1 MSSSEQVA
9 LSGLGTYVLGR
20 LLCKLEGFTPREI
33 AKTLMF
39 LFKGRQDQ
47 NDTTRL
53 IENELIDFVRLGF
66 AERVRRSSYKITRDG
81 QRTIRAAL
89 HLAHHKSVSWKKIKD
104 LVAGRILDEETSAAK
119 GRGEIA
125 VDVPPAEAARIA
137 TLLASA
143 FHLNLGQAP
152 SLSRVLGA
160 VAWSAIGVTTA
171 DPFTLETGM
180 RVLLSRQADAP
191 PQATLKQALDLL
203 VRKAS
208 ALGTGARGQLAPQ
221 AAPLPADESA
231 FAARVLE
238 AARAS
243 KSGRFGDNKVF
254 ISHVLQRLAE
264 DGVPIGDADT
274 FKARLVSAHRRGLL
288 ALNRADLVEAMDPA
302 DVDASETRYLS
313 TTFHFV
319 RI

>member
-1 MSSSEQVA
+1 M
-9 LSGLGTYVLGR
+9 LGR
-20 LLCKLEGFTPREI
+20 LLCHDKGFTAHQI
-33 AKTLMF
+33 AQMLMF
-39 LFKGRQDQ
+39 LFKGGQSQ
-47 NDTTRL
+47 KDTTRL
-53 IENELIDFVRLGF
+53 IENELIDFVQSGC
-66 AERVRRSSYKITRDG
+66 AIRVRRSSYQITGDG
-81 QRTIRAAL
+81 QKAIRETL
-89 HLAHHKSVSWKKIKD
+89 HLKHHRKVTWPEIKD
-104 LVAGRILDEETSAAK
+104 LIEARMLDKETSAAK
-119 GRGEIA
+119 DRRDIA
-125 VDVPPAEAARIA
+125 VDVPPAEAANIA

-152 SLSRVLGA
+152 SLPRVLGA
-160 VAWSAIGVTTA
+160 VAWSAIGITTA
-171 DPFTLETGM
+171 DPFTVEAVM

-191 PQATLKQALDLL
+191 PQGTLKQAIDLL

-208 ALGTGARGQLAPQ
+208 ALRTGARGLLASQP
-221 AAPLPADESA
+221 APLPADETA
-231 FAARVLE
+231 FATRVLE

-254 ISHVLQRLAE
+254 ISHVLRRLAE
-264 DGVPIGDADT
+264 DGIAIGDSDA

>member
-1 MSSSEQVA
+1 MSSNGQVV

-20 LLCKLEGFTPREI
+20 LLFRDKGFTAHEI
-33 AKTLMF
+33 AKMLTF
-39 LFKGRQDQ
+39 LFKGRRDR
-47 NDTTRL
+47 NDTIRL
-53 IENELIDFVRLGF
+53 IENELIDFVQSGL
-66 AERVRRSSYKITRDG
+66 AIHVRRSSYQITGDG
-81 QRTIRAAL
+81 QKAIRDTL
-89 HLAHHKSVSWKKIKD
+89 HLKD
-104 LVAGRILDEETSAAK
+104 HRKVTWTELKDRIAARMLDKETSAAK
-119 GRGEIA
+119 DRRDIA
-125 VDVPPAEAARIA
+125 VDVPHAEAASIA

-143 FHLNLGQAP
+143 FRLNLGQAP
-152 SLSRVLGA
+152 SLPRVLGA

-171 DPFTLETGM
+171 DPFTVDAVM

-191 PQATLKQALDLL
+191 PQGTLKQAIDLL

-208 ALGTGARGQLAPQ
+208 ALGTGARGLLAPQ
-221 AAPLPADESA
+221 TAALPADESA

-243 KSGRFGDNKVF
+243 KTGRFGDNKVF
-254 ISHVLQRLAE
+254 ISHVLRRLAE
-264 DGVPIGDADT
+264 DGVAIGDSDA

>member
-1 MSSSEQVA
+1 MSSSEHVA

-20 LLCKLEGFTPREI
+20 LLCSLKGFTPHEI
-33 AKTLMF
+33 AQMLMF
-39 LFKGRQDQ
+39 LFKGRRGQ

-53 IENELIDFVRLGF
+53 IENELIDFVQSGF
-66 AERVRRSSYKITRDG
+66 AIRVRRSAYQITGDG
-81 QRTIRAAL
+81 QRAIRATL
-89 HLAHHKSVSWKKIKD
+89 RLAHHKKVAWPEIKD
-104 LVAGRILDEETSAAK
+104 LVAARMLDEETSAA
-119 GRGEIA
+119 RGQREIA
-125 VDVPPAEAARIA
+125 VDMPTVEATSIA
-137 TLLASA
+137 TRLASA

-171 DPFTLETGM
+171 DPFTLEAGM

-191 PQATLKQALDLL
+191 PQGTLKQAIDLL

-208 ALGTGARGQLAPQ
+208 ALGTEARGLLAPQ

-238 AARAS
+238 AAQAS

-254 ISHVLQRLAE
+254 ISHVLRRLAE
-264 DGVPIGDADT
+264 DGVATGDADA

>member
-1 MSSSEQVA
+1 MSSSEQVS

-20 LLCKLEGFTPREI
+20 LLCDREGFTPRGI

-39 LFKGRQDQ
+39 LFKSMQGQ
-47 NDTTRL
+47 NDPIRL
-53 IENELIDFVRLGF
+53 IENELIDFVRSGF
-66 AERVRRSSYKITRDG
+66 AIRVRRSSYQITGDG
-81 QRTIRAAL
+81 QRAIRMAL
-89 HLAHHKSVSWKKIKD
+89 HLTHHKTVSWKAIKN
-104 LVAGRILDEETSAAK
+104 LVPARMVEVEISAAK
-119 GRGEIA
+119 GRKEMA
-125 VDVPPAEAARIA
+125 VDMSPAEAASIA
-137 TLLASA
+137 PLLASA
-143 FHLNLGQAP
+143 FHLDLGQAP
-152 SLSRVLGA
+152 SLPRVLGA

-171 DPFTLETGM
+171 DPFTVDAVM

-191 PQATLKQALDLL
+191 PQGTLKQAIDLL

-208 ALGTGARGQLAPQ
+208 ALGTGARSLLAPQ
-221 AAPLPADESA
+221 TAPLPADESA

-238 AARAS
+238 AARTS

-254 ISHVLQRLAE
+254 ISHVLRRLAE
-264 DGVPIGDADT
+264 DGVAIGDADA
-274 FKARLVSAHRRGLL
+274 FKARLVSAHRRGFL

>member
-1 MSSSEQVA
+1 M
-9 LSGLGTYVLGR
+9 
-20 LLCKLEGFTPREI
+20 
-33 AKTLMF
+33 
-39 LFKGRQDQ
+39 
-47 NDTTRL
+47 
-53 IENELIDFVRLGF
+53 
-66 AERVRRSSYKITRDG
+66 
-81 QRTIRAAL
+81 
-89 HLAHHKSVSWKKIKD
+89 SWKVIKD
-104 LVAGRILDEETSAAK
+104 LVTTRMLDAEISAAK
-119 GRGEIA
+119 GRRDLA
-125 VDVPPAEAARIA
+125 VDVPPAEAASIA

-143 FHLNLGQAP
+143 FHLNLGQSP
-152 SLSRVLGA
+152 SLPRVLGA
-160 VAWSAIGVTTA
+160 VAWNAIGVTTA
-171 DPFTLETGM
+171 EPFTVEAVM

-191 PQATLKQALDLL
+191 PQGTLKQAIDLL

-208 ALGTGARGQLAPQ
+208 AFGTGAHGLLAPQ
-221 AAPLPADESA
+221 TAPLPADEPA

-254 ISHVLQRLAE
+254 ISHVLRRLAE
-264 DGVPIGDADT
+264 DGVAIDDADA

>member
-1 MSSSEQVA
+1 MSSSEQVT

-20 LLCKLEGFTPREI
+20 LFCNLDGFTARQI
-33 AKTLMF
+33 APKLMF
-39 LFKGRQDQ
+39 LFKGRQGQ
-47 NDTTRL
+47 NDPTRL
-53 IENELIDFVRLGF
+53 IENELIDFVQSGF
-66 AERVRRSSYKITRDG
+66 ATRVRRSAYQITREG
-81 QRTIRAAL
+81 QRTIRMAL
-89 HLAHHKSVSWKKIKD
+89 HLTHHKNVSWQEMKS
-104 LVAGRILDEETSAAK
+104 LVAARILDEETSAAK
-119 GRGEIA
+119 GRRELA
-125 VDVPPAEAARIA
+125 VDVAAAEATRIA

-160 VAWSAIGVTTA
+160 IAWSAIGVTTA
-171 DPFTLETGM
+171 DPFTLEAGM
-180 RVLLSRQADAP
+180 RALLSRQADAP
-191 PQATLKQALDLL
+191 PQGTLKQAIDLL

-208 ALGTGARGQLAPQ
+208 TLGTGARGLLAPQ

-243 KSGRFGDNKVF
+243 TSGRFGDNKVF
-254 ISHVLQRLAE
+254 ISHVLRRLTE
-264 DGVPIGDADT
+264 DGVAIGDADT
-274 FKARLVSAHRRGLL
+274 FKTRLVSAHRRGLL

-302 DVDASETRYLS
+302 DVGASETRYLS

>member
-20 LLCKLEGFTPREI
+20 LLCNLDGFTPRDI

-39 LFKGRQDQ
+39 LFKGRQVQ

-53 IENELIDFVRLGF
+53 IENELIDFVQSGF
-66 AERVRRSSYKITRDG
+66 ATRVRRSAYQITREG
-81 QRTIRAAL
+81 QRAIRAAL
-89 HLAHHKSVSWKKIKD
+89 HLAHHKAVIWKEIKD
-104 LVAGRILDEETSAAK
+104 LVAARILDEETSAAK
-119 GRGEIA
+119 GRREIA

-152 SLSRVLGA
+152 SLPRVLGA
-160 VAWSAIGVTTA
+160 VAWSAIGLTTA
-171 DPFTLETGM
+171 DPFTVEAVM

-191 PQATLKQALDLL
+191 PQGTLKQAIDLL

-208 ALGTGARGQLAPQ
+208 TLGTGARFLLAPQ

-254 ISHVLQRLAE
+254 ISHVLRRLAE
-264 DGVPIGDADT
+264 DGVAIGDADA

>member
-20 LLCKLEGFTPREI
+20 LLCNLKGFTPRQI
-33 AKTLMF
+33 AEMLMF
-39 LFKGRQDQ
+39 LFKGRQGQ
-47 NDTTRL
+47 NDATRL
-53 IENELIDFVRLGF
+53 IENELVDFVQSGF
-66 AERVRRSSYKITRDG
+66 AIRVRRSSYQITGDG
-81 QRTIRAAL
+81 QKAIREAL
-89 HLAHHKSVSWKKIKD
+89 HLAHHKKVSWPEIKD
-104 LVAGRILDEETSAAK
+104 LVAARMLDAETSATK
-119 GRGEIA
+119 GRREIA
-125 VDVPPAEAARIA
+125 VDVPPADAASIA
-137 TLLASA
+137 TLLVSA

-152 SLSRVLGA
+152 SLPRVLGA
-160 VAWSAIGVTTA
+160 VAWRSIGVTTA
-171 DPFTLETGM
+171 DPFTVEAVM

-191 PQATLKQALDLL
+191 PQGTLKQAIDLL
-203 VRKAS
+203 VKKAS
-208 ALGTGARGQLAPQ
+208 ALGTGARGLLAPQ
-221 AAPLPADESA
+221 TAPLPADEPA

-264 DGVPIGDADT
+264 DGVAIGDADA

>member
-1 MSSSEQVA
+1 MSSSEQIA

-20 LLCKLEGFTPREI
+20 LLCNLDGFTPRQI
-33 AKTLMF
+33 AERLMF
-39 LFKGRQDQ
+39 LFKGRPGQ

-53 IENELIDFVRLGF
+53 IENELIDLVQSGF
-66 AERVRRSSYKITRDG
+66 ARRARRSSYQITSDG
-81 QRTIRAAL
+81 QRVIRAAL
-89 HLAHHKSVSWKKIKD
+89 HLAHQKKLSWRNIKD
-104 LVAGRILDEETSAAK
+104 LAAARVIDEETSTAK
-119 GRGEIA
+119 GWREIA
-125 VDVPPAEAARIA
+125 VDVPPAEATRIA

-171 DPFTLETGM
+171 DPFTVEAVM

-191 PQATLKQALDLL
+191 PQGTLKQAIDLL

-208 ALGTGARGQLAPQ
+208 TLGTGALGLVAPK

-243 KSGRFGDNKVF
+243 NSGRFGDNKVF
-254 ISHVLQRLAE
+254 ISHVLRRLAE
-264 DGVPIGDADT
+264 DGVAIGDADT
-274 FKARLVSAHRRGLL
+274 FKTRLVSAHRRGLL

>member
-1 MSSSEQVA
+1 MSSSEQVT

-20 LLCKLEGFTPREI
+20 LFFKTEGFTPRQI
-33 AKTLMF
+33 AKTLSF
-39 LFKGRQDQ
+39 LFRRREGQSDP
-47 NDTTRL
+47 TRL
-53 IENELIDFVRLGF
+53 IENELIGFVQIGL
-66 AERVRRSSYKITRDG
+66 AVRARRASYQITHDG
-81 QRTIRAAL
+81 QKAIRAAL
-89 HLAHHKSVSWKKIKD
+89 HLAHNKKVRWLEFKD
-104 LVAGRILDEETSAAK
+104 LIAARIFEEHLSAVK
-119 GRGEIA
+119 GPRELA

-137 TLLASA
+137 TLLVGA
-143 FHLNLGQAP
+143 FHLNLGQVP
-152 SLSRVLGA
+152 SLPRVLGA

-171 DPFTLETGM
+171 DPFTVEAVM

-191 PQATLKQALDLL
+191 PQGTLKQAIDLL

-208 ALGTGARGQLAPQ
+208 ALGTGARGLLAPQ
-221 AAPLPADESA
+221 TAPLPADEPA

-254 ISHVLQRLAE
+254 ISHVVRRLAE
-264 DGVPIGDADT
+264 DGVAIGDADT